1 LLAGFSPDFIM
12 KQGRW
17 LSTAYTVYF
26 RISEAALGVMSAQL
40 LRHMATR
47 TAAYLGAAPA
57 AAELQ
62 RQLFR

>member
-1 LLAGFSPDFIM
+1 M

-26 RISEAALGVMSAQL
+26 RMSEAVLGAMSVQL
-40 LRHMATR
+40 LRRMATR